1 MSDQTPVIVAAIG
14 AIGAILAAAIAAVAA
29 IVVAYLHYKETTLG
43 PMKGPQ
49 GEAHLKEVERSAR
62 RKRATR
68 NSLIA
73 FVVSGAAATVFTWIS
88 QWGIHLAV
96 AGVGAL
102 VAIVF
107 VALSAIAIVAFETIR
122 SRPTALPTQEDQPAR
137 SSLTKIVGFFLLAA
151 GTAFFWFAL
160 GPRAGISEIRIAQAP
175 FVDSNGGPE
184 KVDHIEGRVSG
195 VNPAKFRIVIYAH
208 TNEWYVQPFATSP
221 LTGINGDGSW
231 ENDTHLGDRYAALL
245 VKPSYQ
251 PPQITD
257 ALPNIGGDV
266 VATTNMAPSS
276 RKEAAR

>member
-122 SRPTALPTQEDQPAR
+122 SRPTA
-137 SSLTKIVGFFLLAA
+137 

-231 ENDTHLGDRYAALL
+231 ENDTHHC
-245 VKPSYQ
+245 S
-251 PPQITD
+251 
-257 ALPNIGGDV
+257 
-266 VATTNMAPSS
+266 
-276 RKEAAR
+276 